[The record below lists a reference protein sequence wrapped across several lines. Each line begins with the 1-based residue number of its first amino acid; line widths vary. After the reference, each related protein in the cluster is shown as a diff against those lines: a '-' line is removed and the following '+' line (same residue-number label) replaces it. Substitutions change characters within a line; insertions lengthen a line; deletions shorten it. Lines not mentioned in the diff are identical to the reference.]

1 MVPSGDAQVVWW
13 DVGSGSIQLP
23 KPCGVLCRFPEFA
36 FATNDE
42 P

>member
-23 KPCGVLCRFPEFA
+23 NPCGVLCGIFPGISSCH
-36 FATNDE
+36 
-42 P
+42 